1 MKELSIFV
9 DESGDFGVY
18 NHCCPYYIVT
28 LIIHEQAH
36 SIKEHIEKLNTYM
49 NNIEYNMK
57 AVHAAPIIRREEIY
71 KNVDIYKRRKIFNT
85 FFYFTEK
92 VGIKYKNI
100 IIDKKHKNA
109 LDINSSISKDLSS
122 FVKENLYYFQQFDK
136 VIIYYDNG
144 QNQLA
149 NILVSVFSSWFHD
162 KFEYRTVSPYEYK
175 LFQVA
180 DFICTLSLIN
190 HKLACGQNLTKSEQ
204 LFFGSKRN
212 LKMNYLKH
220 IKKLNFEQTD

>member
-9 DESGDFGVY
+9 DESGDFGEY
-18 NHCCPYYIVT
+18 NHICPYYVVT
-28 LIIHEQAH
+28 LITHEQENL
-36 SIKEHIEKLNTYM
+36 IKEQVEKLNLRFDLSNT
-49 NNIEYNMK
+49 NIQAM
-57 AVHAAPIIRREEIY
+57 HTAPLIRRENIY
-71 KNVDIYKRRKIFNT
+71 KNLGITERRKMFNIFFN
-85 FFYFTEK
+85 FTRK

-100 IIDKKHKNA
+100 IVDKKHKTP
-109 LDINSSISKDLSS
+109 LDINSSISMNLST

-136 VIIYYDNG
+136 IIIYYDNG

-162 KFEYRTVSPYEYK
+162 KFEYRTVSPYDYK

-180 DFICTLSLIN
+180 DFICTLALIN
-190 HKLACGQNLTKSEQ
+190 HKLECGQDFTKSEQ
-204 LFFGSKRN
+204 IFFGSKRN

-220 IKKLNFEQTD
+220 IRKLNFEQN